1 MKHKSEIINILA
13 KIEVDFTELL
23 SSNDNNI
30 KNFILKMRELKLIK
44 NLKQEKQ
51 LIKELSVIKKT
62 NNEGY
67 FNILSS
73 SFKISRDKG
82 LI

>member
-13 KIEVDFTELL
+13 KTEVNFTELL

-51 LIKELSVIKKT
+51 LIKELNVIKKT

>member
-1 MKHKSEIINILA
+1 MLKSCTPP
-13 KIEVDFTELL
+13 KTEVDFTELL

-51 LIKELSVIKKT
+51 LIKELNVIKKT